1 MRSVVD
7 LLFYDGGD
15 KYEDGDYDD
24 HKPDASSLMERV
36 EHGVVEVVDARV
48 SHVAVV
54 ARSTN
59 PFWPDAM
66 AGEDDDDCNNDE

>member
-7 LLFYDGGD
+7 LLFDDGEDD
-15 KYEDGDYDD
+15 KYDDGDYDD

-59 PFWPDAM
+59 PFWPD
-66 AGEDDDDCNNDE
+66 DDDDCNNDE